1 MWKWNSREMRA
12 WFCGPFLQPITPRD
26 ERWSD
31 QIVPALVLHTER
43 ERGGRKS
50 KVFAKRKEGLQAA
63 KAAVQG
69 VRKKGNPL
77 VNLDHL

>member
-1 MWKWNSREMRA
+1 VAHFSNPSHQETRDGLIELFLL
-12 WFCGPFLQPITPRD
+12 WFC
-26 ERWSD
+26 
-31 QIVPALVLHTER
+31 TER
-43 ERGGRKS
+43 ERGGGRKS

-77 VNLDHL
+77 VNLDRL